1 MRTLNKIDFIIVG
14 QGLAGSALAL
24 QLLKRNKKILVI
36 DRIVANSPS
45 RIAVGLFNPITG
57 RHMIKTWLAD
67 RLFPCLHHFYREAET
82 LTRNRF
88 FYPLS
93 LYRPFSTIEE
103 QNEWMAKSA
112 DPVYDGYIE
121 NIFTKPTHHSAKD
134 TFGGLLLKQCGYLD
148 TIRYLDSVRILIKE
162 KAILMEESFED
173 EQLVVEGMSVR
184 YKDFEAGAIIFCQG
198 MESNKW
204 FKWVP
209 VLPLKGETIRIQ
221 SAETE
226 NIIINRGVYAV
237 PVNQSGAWR
246 VGATYSW
253 TDQTEQVTDAARREL
268 MTKLD
273 DLVNFK
279 YTVSDQEWGI
289 RPTTHDRR
297 PILGT
302 HPEHKVLFILNGMG
316 PKGVSLAP
324 YFSEILIQSIENHQ
338 SLNKD
343 VNIERYKL
351 LYWSPSTR
359 I

>member
-1 MRTLNKIDFIIVG
+1 MKTSKQIDFIVVG

-36 DRIVANSPS
+36 DRIVANSAS

-57 RHMIKTWLAD
+57 RHMIKTWMAD
-67 RLFPCLHHFYREAET
+67 QLFPYLHQFYQEAEK
-82 LTRNRF
+82 LTQSRF

-93 LYRPFSTIEE
+93 LYRPFATIEE

-112 DPVYDGYIE
+112 DLLYHDYIE
-121 NIFTKPTHHSAKD
+121 NIFTKPARSCTND
-134 TFGGLLLKQCGYLD
+134 PFGGLLLKGCGYLD
-148 TIRYLDSVRILIKE
+148 TIRYIQSVRMVIEQRGIL
-162 KAILMEESFED
+162 LEEFFQD
-173 EQLVVEGMSVR
+173 DQLLIGSQSVL
-184 YKDFEAGAIIFCQG
+184 YQDYEAGAVIFCQG
-198 MESNKW
+198 MESNRW

-221 SAETE
+221 SDHVE
-226 NIIINRGVYAV
+226 NIIVNRGVYAV
-237 PVNQSGAWR
+237 PVNQNGLWR

-253 TDQTEQVTDAARREL
+253 TDNAPGITDVAREEL
-268 MTKLD
+268 TSKLN
-273 DLVNFK
+273 DLVSFNYK
-279 YTVSDQEWGI
+279 VLDQEWGI

-297 PILGT
+297 PILGR
-302 HPEHKVLFILNGMG
+302 HPEHKVLYILNGMG

-324 YFSEILIQSIENHQ
+324 YFSEILRQSIENHQ

>member
-1 MRTLNKIDFIIVG
+1 MSTAKQIDSIIVG

-24 QLLKRNKKILVI
+24 QLIKRNKKILVI
-36 DRIVANSPS
+36 DRLSANSPS

-57 RHMIKTWLAD
+57 RHMVKTWLAD
-67 RLFPCLHHFYREAET
+67 QLFPYLHDFYKKAEMAT
-82 LTRNRF
+82 QSQF
-88 FYPLS
+88 FYPRA
-93 LYRPFSTIEE
+93 LYRPFATAEE

-112 DPVYDGYIE
+112 DAIYDDYIE
-121 NIFTKPTHHSAKD
+121 SIFTKPTHPSTRD
-134 TFGGLLLKQCGYLD
+134 IFGGLLLKQSGYLD
-148 TIRYLDSVRILIKE
+148 TIQYLNSVRMFIQTKGILLDE
-162 KAILMEESFED
+162 FFQED
-173 EQLVVEGMSVR
+173 ELLVEKEAVR
-184 YKDFEAGAIIFCQG
+184 YRNYQAGNIIFCQG

-204 FKWVP
+204 FNWVP

-221 SAETE
+221 SDQQE
-226 NIIINRGVYAV
+226 NIILNRGVYAV
-237 PVNQSGAWR
+237 PINQNGRWR

-253 TDQTEQVTDAARREL
+253 TDVAPGNTEVAKAEL
-268 MTKLD
+268 TSKLNE
-273 DLVNFK
+273 LVSFN
-279 YTVSDQEWGI
+279 YRVLDQEWGI

-297 PILGT
+297 PILGR
-302 HPEHKVLFILNGMG
+302 HPEHKVLYIFNGMG

-324 YFSEILIQSIENHQ
+324 YFSEILVQFIENHQ

>member
-1 MRTLNKIDFIIVG
+1 MKTAKQIDFIVVG

-36 DRIVANSPS
+36 DRIQANSPS

-57 RHMIKTWLAD
+57 RHMIKTWMAD
-67 RLFPCLHHFYREAET
+67 ELFPYLHQFYQEAEA
-82 LTRNRF
+82 LTQSRF
-88 FYPLS
+88 FYPKS
-93 LYRPFSTIEE
+93 LYRPFATIEE

-112 DPVYDGYIE
+112 DPVYHGYIE
-121 NIFTKPTHHSAKD
+121 NIFAKPARACTKDP
-134 TFGGLLLKQCGYLD
+134 FGGLLLKRCGYLD
-148 TIRYLDSVRILIKE
+148 TIRYTESVRMLIETKGMLLDE
-162 KAILMEESFED
+162 FFED
-173 EQLVVEGMSVR
+173 EQLSMDSQSVR
-184 YKDFEAGAIIFCQG
+184 YRDYEAGAVIFCQG
-198 MESNKW
+198 MESNRW

-221 SAETE
+221 SDRQE

-237 PVNQSGAWR
+237 PVNQNGLWR

-253 TDQTEQVTDAARREL
+253 TDQAPGITDVARVEL
-268 MTKLD
+268 TSKLT
-273 DLVNFK
+273 DLVSFN
-279 YTVSDQEWGI
+279 YQVLDQEWGI

-297 PILGT
+297 PILGR
-302 HPEHKVLFILNGMG
+302 HPEHKALYILNGMG

-324 YFSEILIQSIENHQ
+324 YFSEILLQSIENRQ